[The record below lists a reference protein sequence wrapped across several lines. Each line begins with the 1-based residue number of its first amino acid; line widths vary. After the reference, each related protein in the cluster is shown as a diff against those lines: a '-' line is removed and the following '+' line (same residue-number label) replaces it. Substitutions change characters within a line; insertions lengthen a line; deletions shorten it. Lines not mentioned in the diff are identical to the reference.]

1 VTGWWRRR
9 SLRLRLT
16 IVATGVLALG
26 LTVGVL
32 GLSALFARARTADLD
47 TQIQTEASTLHAL
60 VSSDQLTQPLPV
72 PPGSPVLAQVVDS
85 AGTVLASTPSAGRVL
100 PIAPPAELASLS
112 GRGPTSADETG
123 FGAGQLRLLVESA
136 TLSGTPVH
144 VVVAASVADL
154 ESTLGQ
160 LRRVVLVVTPLVVL
174 AAGLA
179 AWYALG
185 AALRPVDEMAAAAQ
199 ELGAAD
205 DPTRPER
212 TLPVPPTDDELARLA
227 VTLNDMLERLR
238 ASARQQRDFAADA
251 AHELRTPLTT
261 LLAGLDVARSG
272 GAGTDWD
279 AASATAVEQARRLTA
294 IIDDL
299 LLLARTDA
307 DRLVRAD
314 RVDVGALV
322 AEVAAAASDGDAVPV
337 LVHVPDAPL
346 EVAGDQAALERTM
359 RNLLDNGRRHAT
371 SGVVVDVRRE
381 GTHVVVTVADDG
393 RGVPDDELD
402 AIFTRFHRVDA
413 ARSRTDGGTGLG
425 LAIVRGVARSHGGD
439 AVAGRGPD
447 GGLSVRVTLDAG

>member
-1 VTGWWRRR
+1 MTGWWRRR

-72 PPGSPVLAQVVDS
+72 PPGSPVLAQVVDT

-100 PIAPPAELASLS
+100 PIAPAAELATLS
-112 GRGPTSADETG
+112 GKGPASADETG
-123 FGAGQLRLLVESA
+123 FGAGQLRLLVEPA

-144 VVVAASVADL
+144 IVAAASVADL
-154 ESTLGQ
+154 QSTLAQ

-261 LLAGLDVARSG
+261 LLAGLDVARTG
-272 GAGTDWD
+272 GGGTDWD
-279 AASATAVEQARRLTA
+279 AASADRDPAGTPAHRDHRRPA
-294 IIDDL
+294 
-299 LLLARTDA
+299 AAGAHGR
-307 DRLVRAD
+307 RP
-314 RVDVGALV
+314 VGAHGPGRH
-322 AEVAAAASDGDAVPV
+322 AWPWRRRRG
-337 LVHVPDAPL
+337 
-346 EVAGDQAALERTM
+346 RTG
-359 RNLLDNGRRHAT
+359 GRRQRARARAGARPGRT
-371 SGVVVDVRRE
+371 GGGRRRPG
-381 GTHVVVTVADDG
+381 GTGADDAQPPRQRRATRPHDG
-393 RGVPDDELD
+393 R
-402 AIFTRFHRVDA
+402 RV
-413 ARSRTDGGTGLG
+413 ARSRWPPGRAAVCD
-425 LAIVRGVARSHGGD
+425 HGM
-439 AVAGRGPD
+439 RCP
-447 GGLSVRVTLDAG
+447 LSSST

>member
-1 VTGWWRRR
+1 VIGWWRRR

-47 TQIQTEASTLHAL
+47 AQVQAEAATLHGL
-60 VSSDQLTQPLPV
+60 VTSDQLTQPLPV
-72 PPGSPVLAQVVDS
+72 PPGSPVLGQVVDT
-85 AGTVLASTPSAGRVL
+85 AGTVIASTPSAGRVL
-100 PIAPPAELASLS
+100 PIAPPSELGSLS
-112 GRGPTSADETG
+112 GKGPTSADETG
-123 FGAGQLRLLVESA
+123 FGAGQLRLVVEPAS
-136 TLSGTPVH
+136 LSGTPVH

-154 ESTLGQ
+154 EATLRQ
-160 LRRVVLVVTPLVVL
+160 LRRVVLIVTPLVVL

-199 ELGAAD
+199 RLGSAD
-205 DPTRPER
+205 DPTRPESA
-212 TLPVPPTDDELARLA
+212 LPVPPTDDELARLA
-227 VTLNDMLERLR
+227 VTLNDMLERVR

-272 GAGTDWD
+272 GERTDWD
-279 AASATAVEQARRLTA
+279 AASASAVHQAQRLTA

-307 DRLVRAD
+307 DRLVRTD

-322 AEVAAAASDGDAVPV
+322 TEVVAAEQDGRVQV
-337 LVHVPDAPL
+337 QVEVSDAPV
-346 EVAGDQAALERTM
+346 EVTGDQAALERAV
-359 RNLLDNGRRHAT
+359 RNLLDNASRHA
-371 SGVVVDVRRE
+371 SSRVVVRACRE
-381 GTHVVVTVADDG
+381 DSTAVVTFDDDG
-393 RGVPDDELD
+393 PGVPTDELD
-402 AIFTRFHRVDA
+402 AIFTRFHRVDTA
-413 ARSRTDGGTGLG
+413 RARSDGGTGLG

-439 AVAGRGPD
+439 AVASRPPT
-447 GGLSVRVTLDAG
+447 GGLSVRMTLDAR